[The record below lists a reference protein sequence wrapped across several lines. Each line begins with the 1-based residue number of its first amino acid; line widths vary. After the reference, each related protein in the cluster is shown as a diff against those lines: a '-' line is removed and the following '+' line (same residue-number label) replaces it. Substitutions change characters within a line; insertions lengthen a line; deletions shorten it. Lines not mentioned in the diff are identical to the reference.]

1 MPKVCID
8 AGHGT
13 PNDPGAVNGKRR
25 EMDDTM
31 RLTQLLDKLFRA
43 QGWDTVLPRVDDN
56 APKLAVRTS
65 MANSNKCD
73 LYLSIHRNAFSNS
86 AANGVEIWLHS
97 QAPQRYKDWAA
108 DILKAFV
115 DIGYYNR
122 GVKLGHASGAGEY
135 AINRDTVMPSML
147 LEVGFITSDGD
158 NSLFDGK
165 LDETANAVVRA
176 CCTFVG
182 VAYKDVAPPSPPD
195 KTYTLDIA
203 KLREQGFG
211 KIEIKL

>member
-13 PNDPGAVNGKRR
+13 PGDPGAVNGKRR

-31 RLTQLLDKLFRA
+31 RLTQVLDKLFRA
-43 QGWDTVLPRVDDN
+43 QGWDTILPRVDDN

-108 DILKAFV
+108 DILKRWAAIGFV
-115 DIGYYNR
+115 SR
-122 GVKLGHASGAGEY
+122 GVKLGHASGSGDY
-135 AINRDTVMPSML
+135 AINRDTTMPSML
-147 LEVGFITSDGD
+147 LEVGFISNHED
-158 NSLFDGK
+158 NALFDMG
-165 LDETANAVVRA
+165 LTEICDAVVRA
-176 CCTFVG
+176 CCAFVG
-182 VAYKDVAPPSPPD
+182 VAYKDAAPPSPPD
-195 KTYTLDIA
+195 KVYTLDA
-203 KLREQGFG
+203 VKLREQGFG
-211 KIEIKL
+211 KIEITL